1 MYALAKNKGIKR
13 GWKVVWNILFGSLF
27 CIHALLWISIGLVS
41 RDDYGVS
48 VTEKV
53 NYKEIGDLKDL
64 SYAGVKRL
72 SATITIPAGT
82 SEEAARNA
90 LLRAAERIG
99 RREKAD
105 AMTVNGFIEGEDI
118 SASYLTYSFGIS
130 TWAPNGE
137 WGDAGLSA
145 PKKAVIDIMAKPAD
159 DGRYYPASPD
169 EAEEKEP
176 ASEETTSVAEEP
188 AVAAEDKTPVV
199 AKEAPAPDFGITI
212 EEFIANYETA
222 LKEINQYEGK
232 VFTPKEDISDDGR
245 IIVQVDPDDF
255 TVLIIRA
262 KGNRLVREVSYI
274 GGVGTI
280 TPSTAEALDILF
292 GALATAMALE
302 NPRMPSPK
310 RSDLGRELWLFEKKL
325 PVGRTIGVR
334 RNNIA
339 YNVSMMDN
347 SGVIIGARAIK

>member
-1 MYALAKNKGIKR
+1 
-13 GWKVVWNILFGSLF
+13 
-27 CIHALLWISIGLVS
+27 
-41 RDDYGVS
+41 
-48 VTEKV
+48 
-53 NYKEIGDLKDL
+53 
-64 SYAGVKRL
+64 
-72 SATITIPAGT
+72 
-82 SEEAARNA
+82 
-90 LLRAAERIG
+90 
-99 RREKAD
+99 
-105 AMTVNGFIEGEDI
+105 MTVNGFVEGEDI
-118 SASYLTYSFGIS
+118 EASYLTYPFGIS

-137 WGDAGLSA
+137 WGDASLSA
-145 PKKAVIDIMAKPAD
+145 PKKAVIDVMTKPAD

-169 EAEEKEP
+169 EAEETEP
-176 ASEETTSVAEEP
+176 ASEETTSV
-188 AVAAEDKTPVV
+188 AEDKTPVV

-212 EEFIANYETA
+212 EEFIRNYETA

-232 VFTPKEDISDDGR
+232 VFTPKEDILDDGR

-274 GGVGTI
+274 GGVGTM

-325 PVGRTIGVR
+325 PVGKTIGVR